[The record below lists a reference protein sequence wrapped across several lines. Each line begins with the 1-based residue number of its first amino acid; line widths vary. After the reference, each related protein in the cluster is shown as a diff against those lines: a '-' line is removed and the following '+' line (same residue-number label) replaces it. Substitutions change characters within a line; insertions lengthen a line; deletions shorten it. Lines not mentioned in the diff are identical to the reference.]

1 MLRPAD
7 HIMTWIDALDPADE
21 LAARMALWRINEWCQ
36 QDPLWLLRIEKL
48 RGDLIKTEADREHFA
63 HQSRKMADDIE
74 NADKLKD
81 AEPGAA
87 PLKG

>member
-1 MLRPAD
+1 
-7 HIMTWIDALDPADE
+7 MTWIDALDSADE

-36 QDPLWLLRIEKL
+36 HDPQWLLRIEEL
-48 RGDLIKTEADREHFA
+48 RSGLIKTEADRDRFA
-63 HQSRKMADDIE
+63 RASRKMADDIE

-87 PLKG
+87 PLER

>member
-1 MLRPAD
+1 MS
-7 HIMTWIDALDPADE
+7 WVDALNPADE

-36 QDPLWLLRIEKL
+36 QDPQWLLRIEKL
-48 RGDLIKTEADREHFA
+48 RGDLIKTEADRDRFA
-63 HQSRKMADDIE
+63 RQSHTMADDIE

-87 PLKG
+87 PLER